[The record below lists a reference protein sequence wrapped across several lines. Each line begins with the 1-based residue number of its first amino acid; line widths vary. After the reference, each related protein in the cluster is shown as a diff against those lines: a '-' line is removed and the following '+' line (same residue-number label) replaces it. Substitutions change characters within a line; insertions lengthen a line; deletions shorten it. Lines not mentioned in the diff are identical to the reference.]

1 MRENSRNVSR
11 KTSSVAHTIGLVLA
25 LASNRSRKLFAA
37 SVTILHS
44 VSQAQQTK
52 RYLVSGSVQGVGFRY
67 FTQHAAAKL
76 HLSGYVRNLHDGRV
90 EVFASGTPEQLEHL
104 RAQLE
109 RGPRFANVHEV
120 REEDAAPDGRFSSEF
135 VITHDD

>member
-1 MRENSRNVSR
+1 
-11 KTSSVAHTIGLVLA
+11 
-25 LASNRSRKLFAA
+25 
-37 SVTILHS
+37 

-52 RYLVSGSVQGVGFRY
+52 RYLVSGAVQGVGFRY

-90 EVFASGTPEQLEHL
+90 EVFASGTPEQLAHL

-109 RGPRFANVHEV
+109 RGPRFASV
-120 REEDAAPDGRFSSEF
+120 REVQEEEAAPDARFTKDF
-135 VITHDD
+135 VITHEID